1 MPHQCPKCCIEFRD
15 QSSLKRHLIRK
26 KPCVIEESTLESII
40 CPHCKRNFAS
50 KDNRSRH
57 IKLVC
62 KKAEQIRYN
71 DQVIHDQ
78 MALMQKQIDELI
90 DMQKKTDNQPIIALN
105 GGNVNNTMNN
115 LTVNIAPWGSPLNL
129 TDADVEAALRLIPG
143 LVGTPSMKEVVNTLM
158 ELVKRAHIQEGARNV
173 YLSPKREDW
182 AMALQPTGWAAI
194 PIPEVTSDLFDMA
207 SKRISSRTVSPR
219 TAVPN
224 PVKER
229 LNSLQMEVPVQYRLD
244 KENAVQMGMRMMA
257 THLVNLRPGGP
268 GPAVTK
274 LIENDIREAAEAA
287 TAAAASTA
295 ASAAAAAEAEA
306 GLTLEKLKGLLRVI
320 PARYLSSGA
329 LDRDWIVRLTQ
340 HGKVSATDFYKALEM
355 AAEMGE
361 CLAEWQG
368 MLIYIEEK
376 TKIHSGPPAS
386 K

>member
-1 MPHQCPKCCIEFRD
+1 MRNKVAVNVPHQLAI
-15 QSSLKRHLIRK
+15 LKTEIAELKEIIK
-26 KPCVIEESTLESII
+26 TCEKIPTSDSVSIV
-40 CPHCKRNFAS
+40 KNMNTAV
-50 KDNRSRH
+50 N
-57 IKLVC
+57 
-62 KKAEQIRYN
+62 N
-71 DQVIHDQ
+71 
-78 MALMQKQIDELI
+78 
-90 DMQKKTDNQPIIALN
+90 T
-105 GGNVNNTMNN
+105 VNNTMNN

-207 SKRISSRTVSPR
+207 SKRISSRTASPR

-229 LNSLQMEVPVQYRLD
+229 LNSLQIEVPVQYRLD

-295 ASAAAAAEAEA
+295 AAAAAAAAEAEA

>member
-1 MPHQCPKCCIEFRD
+1 MENLAQ
-15 QSSLKRHLIRK
+15 QMQ
-26 KPCVIEESTLESII
+26 TLQKNMQLMTKSI
-40 CPHCKRNFAS
+40 
-50 KDNRSRH
+50 
-57 IKLVC
+57 
-62 KKAEQIRYN
+62 
-71 DQVIHDQ
+71 
-78 MALMQKQIDELI
+78 
-90 DMQKKTDNQPIIALN
+90 KTTKIQDVVPAVSNTVN
-105 GGNVNNTMNN
+105 NTVNNTMNN

-287 TAAAASTA
+287 TAATAAAAST
-295 ASAAAAAEAEA
+295 AAAAAEAEA

>member
-1 MPHQCPKCCIEFRD
+1 MRNKVAVNVPHQLAI
-15 QSSLKRHLIRK
+15 LKTEIAELKEIIK
-26 KPCVIEESTLESII
+26 TCEKIPTSDSVSIV
-40 CPHCKRNFAS
+40 KNMNTAV
-50 KDNRSRH
+50 N
-57 IKLVC
+57 
-62 KKAEQIRYN
+62 N
-71 DQVIHDQ
+71 
-78 MALMQKQIDELI
+78 
-90 DMQKKTDNQPIIALN
+90 T
-105 GGNVNNTMNN
+105 VNNTMNN

-158 ELVKRAHIQEGARNV
+158 ELVKRAHMQEDARNV

-182 AMALQPTGWAAI
+182 AMTLQPTGWAAI

-224 PVKER
+224 LVKER
-229 LNSLQMEVPVQYRLD
+229 LNNLQMEVPVQYRLD

-268 GPAVTK
+268 GPAITK
-274 LIENDIREAAEAA
+274 LIENDVREATE
-287 TAAAASTA
+287 AAAAAAA
-295 ASAAAAAEAEA
+295 ASAAASSAAAEV
-306 GLTLEKLKGLLRVI
+306 GLTVEKLKGLLKVV
-320 PARYLSSGA
+320 PARYLPSGA

-340 HGKVSATDFYKALEM
+340 HGKVSATDFYKTLEM
-355 AAEMGE
+355 AAASGE

-376 TKIHSGPPAS
+376 TKIHSGPPAFNS
-386 K
+386 GKSVY